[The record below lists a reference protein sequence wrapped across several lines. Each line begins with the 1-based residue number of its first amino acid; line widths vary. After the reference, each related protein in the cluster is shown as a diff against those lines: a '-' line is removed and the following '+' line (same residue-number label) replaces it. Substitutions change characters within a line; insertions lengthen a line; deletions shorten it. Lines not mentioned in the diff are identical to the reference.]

1 MKVTYYGHSCFGV
14 HVGGRHLLFDPFVSE
29 NPLAK
34 SVDIKKIPAD
44 YILISHG
51 HDDHLLDALEIAEHT
66 GATLVANFEVAECLL
81 KNGASKVQSMNP
93 GGILKA
99 DFGSVRVVNAIHSSS
114 FANGDYA
121 GCAAGF
127 VVESAEGSFHYS
139 GDTALTLDMKLISE
153 TTQLQFVV
161 LCIGGNFTMGV
172 ADAIRA
178 ADFLKCDQIMG
189 VHYDTFP
196 QIKIDRDDAREKF
209 KAAGKTLHL
218 LEIGNSHI
226 F

>member
-14 HVGGRHLLFDPFVSE
+14 YVAGKHLLFDPFVTG

-34 SVDIKKIPAD
+34 SVDIKQIPAD

-51 HDDHLLDALEIAEHT
+51 HDDHLLDAPEIAQYT

-81 KNGASKVQSMNP
+81 KNGATKVESMNP
-93 GGILKA
+93 GGVLEA
-99 DFGSVRVVNAIHSSS
+99 DFGTVKVVNAIHSSS
-114 FANGDYA
+114 FTNGDYA

-127 VVESAEGSFHYS
+127 VVESAEGSFYYS

-153 TTQLQFVV
+153 TTQLRFAV

-178 ADFLKCDQIMG
+178 ADFVKCDQIMG
-189 VHYDTFP
+189 VHFDTFP
-196 QIKIDRDDAREKF
+196 QIKIDRDAAQERF

-218 LEIGNSHI
+218 LKIGGSHT